1 MRADR
6 LAENI
11 LLAQFLIQQFLIQTF
26 TANAYIIHWDCIDF
40 HV

>member
-1 MRADR
+1 MRADL

-11 LLAQFLIQQFLIQTF
+11 LLAQLLIQQFLIHTL
-26 TANAYIIHWDCIDF
+26 TANAYSIHWDSIDF